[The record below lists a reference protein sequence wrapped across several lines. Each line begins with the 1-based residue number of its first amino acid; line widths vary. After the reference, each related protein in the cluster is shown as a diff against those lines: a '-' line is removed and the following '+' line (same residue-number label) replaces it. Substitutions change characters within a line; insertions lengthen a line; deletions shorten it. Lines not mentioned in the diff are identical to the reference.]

1 MVILEDGLGVE
12 DLFELTKK
20 TCHYSRRLMD
30 KFTELIWQESVQN
43 QLQLEGWPDIPRVSL
58 STLPLPHGTSREQEV
73 LIMSLFYKNNLLNS
87 FLFRHD
93 ESKWKTPLCSCGVE
107 EQTAIH
113 LLTRCALVED
123 VVRDQAGYLLSI
135 VNGISIEGFDD
146 LGLVGALNC
155 SRDPLF
161 IEVCRMLVCNE
172 SLNLRTEI
180 NLSSDSTTTMMANQR
195 S

>member
-1 MVILEDGLGVE
+1 MFINL
-12 DLFELTKK
+12 
-20 TCHYSRRLMD
+20 LMD

-58 STLPLPHGTSREQEV
+58 SPLPLPHGTSREQEV
-73 LIMSLFYKNNLLNS
+73 LIMSLFDKNNLLNS

-93 ESKWKTPLCSCGVE
+93 ESKWKTPLCSCGAD

-135 VNGISIEGFDD
+135 VNDISIEGFDD

-180 NLSSDSTTTMMANQR
+180 NLSSDSTTTMMANQI